1 MTSEILLIDDEK
13 DIRFA
18 VHEILKENNFF
29 VREADTVEKA
39 LSEIKKKL
47 PDLVILDVL
56 LDEKNRDGIH
66 ILKFIKSLDADLPV
80 IMISGHANIQIAV
93 DSIKHGAF
101 EFLEKPFNKD
111 RLLNFVNRALENS
124 SLKKENK
131 SLKKNLYLSNEL
143 IGNSSTL
150 IKLRNSI
157 EKFSKTDSR
166 ILIFGPAGSGKELVG
181 RLIHEASSRS
191 NNSFKVINGAIL
203 DPNHFDF
210 ELFGSE
216 NNDKIISGIFE
227 KTNNGTLLID
237 NISDVPLQTQGK
249 ILRVLSDQ
257 KFHRVNGANEISVNI
272 RVMCSTSKN
281 LKEEIESGNFR
292 EDLFHR
298 INVIPIQTPYLK
310 DVKEDIPLLVD
321 YFIKRISDT
330 NGLKTIVIN
339 SKNAVF
345 YDYDWPGNVREL
357 RNLIERVVILA
368 SGKNEDVDKILSE
381 SLKISSVRESK
392 TEDAFQ
398 FPLKEAREKFEKN
411 YLEIQLNRHNGNVSK
426 TADYIGMERSALHRK
441 LKSLGIN

>member
-1 MTSEILLIDDEK
+1 MSSEILLIDDEK

-39 LSEIKKKL
+39 LSEVKKKL

-66 ILKFIKSLDADLPV
+66 ILKFIKSIDADLPV

-143 IGNSSTL
+143 IGNSSIL
-150 IKLRNSI
+150 VKLRNSI

-191 NNSFKVINGAIL
+191 NNSFKVVNGAIL

-281 LKEEIESGNFR
+281 LKEEIVSGNFR

-310 DVKEDIPLLVD
+310 DIKEDIPLLTD

-330 NGLKTIVIN
+330 NGLKPIVIN

-381 SLKISSVRESK
+381 SLKISSIKENKS
-392 TEDAFQ
+392 EDAFQ

>member
-1 MTSEILLIDDEK
+1 MSSEILLIDDEK

-39 LSEIKKKL
+39 LSEVKKKL

-66 ILKFIKSLDADLPV
+66 ILKFIKSIDADLPV

-150 IKLRNSI
+150 VKLRNSI

-191 NNSFKVINGAIL
+191 NNFFKVVNGAIL

-281 LKEEIESGNFR
+281 LKEEIVSGNFR

-310 DVKEDIPLLVD
+310 DIKEDIPLLTD

-330 NGLKTIVIN
+330 NGLKPIVIN

-381 SLKISSVRESK
+381 SLKISSIKENKS
-392 TEDAFQ
+392 EDAFE